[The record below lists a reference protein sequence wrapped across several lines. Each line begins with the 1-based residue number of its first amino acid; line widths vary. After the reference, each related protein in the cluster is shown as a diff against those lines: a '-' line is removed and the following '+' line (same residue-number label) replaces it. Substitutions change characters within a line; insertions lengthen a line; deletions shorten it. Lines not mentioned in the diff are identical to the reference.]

1 MTLCGALIVKDR
13 GGAIKV
19 MAYLVVR
26 MRGTVNVPYW
36 ANTTLE
42 SLNLAKK
49 FRATIVP
56 ESTEYSGMLNRIR
69 QLVTWCRVDNETV
82 KDLLDKKGRK
92 TASQSLKESDLPK
105 EYSNLDKLASD
116 IANDAVV
123 SLQTQRYKTM
133 VCIEST
139 SRWVQ
144 EVCQEANNS
153 KWNPWREQIIDRSR
167 QENDVR

>member
-1 MTLCGALIVKDR
+1 MTLCGAHIVKDR
-13 GGAIKV
+13 SAARI

-42 SLNLAKK
+42 SLNLSKK

-56 ESTEYSGMLNRIR
+56 ESTEYLGMLNRIR

-92 TASQSLKESDLPK
+92 TASQPLKESDLPK
-105 EYSNLDKLASD
+105 EYGNLDKLAID
-116 IANDAVV
+116 IANDTVV
-123 SLQTQRYKTM
+123 LSKLNGIKPWFALNPPRGGFKKSVKKQTTQNG
-133 VCIEST
+133 ILGE
-139 SRWVQ
+139 
-144 EVCQEANNS
+144 NLLL
-153 KWNPWREQIIDRSR
+153 IDL
-167 QENDVR
+167 VKKMM

>member
-1 MTLCGALIVKDR
+1 LTLCGALIVKDKR
-13 GGAIKV
+13 CANRV

-36 ANTTLE
+36 ADTTLE

-69 QLVTWCRVDNETV
+69 QLVAWCRVDHETV
-82 KDLLDKKGRK
+82 KGLLDKKARK
-92 TASQSLKESDLPK
+92 TASETLKESDLSK
-105 EYSNLDKLASD
+105 EYGSLDKLASD

-123 SLQTQRYKTM
+123 FSKLNGIKPWFALNPPRGGFKKSIKKQTTQNGVLGENKLL
-133 VCIEST
+133 
-139 SRWVQ
+139 
-144 EVCQEANNS
+144 
-153 KWNPWREQIIDRSR
+153 IDL
-167 QENDVR
+167 VKKMM

>member
-1 MTLCGALIVKDR
+1 
-13 GGAIKV
+13 

-42 SLNLAKK
+42 SLNLSKK

-56 ESTEYSGMLNRIR
+56 ESTEYLGMLNRIR

-92 TASQSLKESDLPK
+92 TASQPLKESDLPK
-105 EYSNLDKLASD
+105 EYGNLDKLAID
-116 IANDAVV
+116 IANDTVV
-123 SLQTQRYKTM
+123 LSKLNGIKPWFALNPPRGGFKKSVKKQTTQNG
-133 VCIEST
+133 ILGE
-139 SRWVQ
+139 
-144 EVCQEANNS
+144 NLLL
-153 KWNPWREQIIDRSR
+153 IDL
-167 QENDVR
+167 VKKMM

>member
-1 MTLCGALIVKDR
+1 
-13 GGAIKV
+13 

-42 SLNLAKK
+42 SLNLVKK

-56 ESTEYSGMLNRIR
+56 ESDEYSGMLNRIR
-69 QLVTWCRVDNETV
+69 QLVAWCHVDNETV

-92 TASQSLKESDLPK
+92 TVSQALKKTDLPK
-105 EYSNLDKLASD
+105 EYNSLDKLASD

-123 SLQTQRYKTM
+123 F
-133 VCIEST
+133 
-139 SRWVQ
+139 
-144 EVCQEANNS
+144 S
-153 KWNPWREQIIDRSR
+153 KLNGVKPWFALNPPRGGFKKSIKKQVPQNGILGENKLLIDL
-167 QENDVR
+167 VKKMM

>member
-1 MTLCGALIVKDR
+1 
-13 GGAIKV
+13 

-42 SLNLAKK
+42 SLNLSKK

-82 KDLLDKKGRK
+82 KNLLDKKGRK
-92 TASQSLKESDLPK
+92 TASQPLKESDLPK
-105 EYSNLDKLASD
+105 EYGNLDKLAID
-116 IANDAVV
+116 IANDTVV
-123 SLQTQRYKTM
+123 LSKLNGIKPWFALNPPRGGFKKSVKKQTTQNGILGEN
-133 VCIEST
+133 VLL
-139 SRWVQ
+139 
-144 EVCQEANNS
+144 
-153 KWNPWREQIIDRSR
+153 IDL
-167 QENDVR
+167 VKKMM

>member
-1 MTLCGALIVKDR
+1 
-13 GGAIKV
+13 

-42 SLNLAKK
+42 SLNLSKK

-56 ESTEYSGMLNRIR
+56 ESTEYFGMLNRIR

-92 TASQSLKESDLPK
+92 TASQPLKESDLPK
-105 EYSNLDKLASD
+105 EYGNLDKLAID
-116 IANDAVV
+116 IANDTVV
-123 SLQTQRYKTM
+123 LSKLNGVKPWFALNPPRGGFKKSVKKQTTQNGILGEN
-133 VCIEST
+133 VLL
-139 SRWVQ
+139 
-144 EVCQEANNS
+144 
-153 KWNPWREQIIDRSR
+153 IDL
-167 QENDVR
+167 VKKMM

>member
-1 MTLCGALIVKDR
+1 
-13 GGAIKV
+13 

-42 SLNLAKK
+42 SLNLSKK

-56 ESTEYSGMLNRIR
+56 ENTEYFGMLNRIR

-92 TASQSLKESDLPK
+92 TASQPLRESDLPK
-105 EYSNLDKLASD
+105 EYGNLDKLAID
-116 IANDAVV
+116 IANDSVV
-123 SLQTQRYKTM
+123 LSKLNGIKPWFALNPPRGGFKKSVKKQTTQNGILGENISL
-133 VCIEST
+133 
-139 SRWVQ
+139 
-144 EVCQEANNS
+144 
-153 KWNPWREQIIDRSR
+153 IDL
-167 QENDVR
+167 VKKMM

>member
-1 MTLCGALIVKDR
+1 MTLCGALIVKDKR
-13 GGAIKV
+13 CANRV

-36 ANTTLE
+36 ADTTLE

-69 QLVTWCRVDNETV
+69 QLVAWCSVDYETV
-82 KDLLDKKGRK
+82 KDLLDKKARK
-92 TASQSLKESDLPK
+92 TASQPLKESDLSK
-105 EYSNLDKLASD
+105 EYGNLDKLASD

-123 SLQTQRYKTM
+123 FSKLNGIKPWFALNPPRGGFKKSIKKQTTQNGVLGENKLL
-133 VCIEST
+133 
-139 SRWVQ
+139 
-144 EVCQEANNS
+144 
-153 KWNPWREQIIDRSR
+153 IDL
-167 QENDVR
+167 VKKMM

>member
-13 GGAIKV
+13 RCANRV

-36 ANTTLE
+36 ADTTLE

-69 QLVTWCRVDNETV
+69 QLVAWCRIDHETV
-82 KDLLDKKGRK
+82 KDLLDKKARK
-92 TASQSLKESDLPK
+92 TASQLLKESDLSK
-105 EYSNLDKLASD
+105 EYGNLDKLATD

-123 SLQTQRYKTM
+123 FSKLNGIKPWFALNPPRGGLKKSIKKQTTQNGVLGENKLL
-133 VCIEST
+133 
-139 SRWVQ
+139 
-144 EVCQEANNS
+144 
-153 KWNPWREQIIDRSR
+153 IDL
-167 QENDVR
+167 VKKMM

>member
-1 MTLCGALIVKDR
+1 
-13 GGAIKV
+13 

-42 SLNLAKK
+42 SLNLSKK

-56 ESTEYSGMLNRIR
+56 ESTEYFGMLNRIR

-92 TASQSLKESDLPK
+92 SASQPLRESDLPK
-105 EYSNLDKLASD
+105 EYGNLDKLAID

-123 SLQTQRYKTM
+123 LSKLNGIKPWFALNPPRGGFKKSVKKQTTQNG
-133 VCIEST
+133 ILGE
-139 SRWVQ
+139 
-144 EVCQEANNS
+144 N
-153 KWNPWREQIIDRSR
+153 ILLIDL
-167 QENDVR
+167 VKKMM

>member
-1 MTLCGALIVKDR
+1 MTLCGAHIVKDR
-13 GGAIKV
+13 SAARI

-42 SLNLAKK
+42 SLNLSKK

-56 ESTEYSGMLNRIR
+56 ESTEYLGMLNRIR

-92 TASQSLKESDLPK
+92 TASQPLKESDLPK
-105 EYSNLDKLASD
+105 EYGNLDKLAID
-116 IANDAVV
+116 IANDTVV
-123 SLQTQRYKTM
+123 LSKLNGIKPWFALNPPRGGFKKSVKKQTTQNGILGEN
-133 VCIEST
+133 VLL
-139 SRWVQ
+139 
-144 EVCQEANNS
+144 
-153 KWNPWREQIIDRSR
+153 IDL
-167 QENDVR
+167 VKKMM

>member
-1 MTLCGALIVKDR
+1 LTLCGALIVKGKGDATR
-13 GGAIKV
+13 V

-36 ANTTLE
+36 ADTTLE

-69 QLVTWCRVDNETV
+69 QLVAWCHVDNETV
-82 KDLLDKKGRK
+82 KDLLNKKGRK
-92 TASQSLKESDLPK
+92 SASQPLKESDLPK

-123 SLQTQRYKTM
+123 FSKVSGIKPWFALNPPRGGFKKSIKKQTTQDG
-133 VCIEST
+133 ILGEN
-139 SRWVQ
+139 
-144 EVCQEANNS
+144 ELL
-153 KWNPWREQIIDRSR
+153 IDL
-167 QENDVR
+167 VKKMM